1 MLNERKLTERELE
14 SREVVLQGLLRNK
27 RNLVKKY
34 GKDAEKVM
42 YGIATKKAKTKVE
55 GMNKDKIK
63 ELIVKALTNEEAVTS
78 VEDVI
83 DPADYGLIGAG
94 YLAGFGREHTL
105 DLDQLEQ
112 LGRKIVKQLY
122 KGDFKTAKA
131 KFVKESNLKEK
142 LSFDDV
148 LDLRADKKDLQ
159 DRISQLYRDME
170 QEAEPEGG
178 EVADRYG
185 NELDKLEAKLYRV
198 SKQIADYDM
207 NESTVTESKGAMNYF
222 SDLKYNYQ
230 KAFRYLDVE
239 EREEYKRLAKDFFSK
254 LQVDDKVRAVGLNED
269 SQIRISEPRF
279 VKDKNNPNF
288 LNVYIDYSLGAGGA
302 TIALGK
308 ETMTGQIRRKSAAAA
323 MDKLNSIA
331 KDLES
336 KHNIEDI
343 EVVDL
348 KNGKARLFAVSD
360 DFIDGINERIKSA
373 VKEKL
378 TKSSSVEDHVED
390 FKDSDAPQFKGKSL
404 KKIKQMAL
412 ASFLQKQGK
421 SVKENMVADEDIAK
435 EIKKLE
441 DENPK
446 GFAKEISK
454 LKARQAVIHLMK
466 KFQQKK

>member
-131 KFVKESNLKEK
+131 KFVKESNLEEK

-323 MDKLNSIA
+323 IDKLNSIA